1 MEGDKAAAD
10 DYPDHHGGIAF
21 FHGQEVQLMDRQN
34 RQERAGTI
42 EAALEQL
49 VSAMKSS
56 EEYVRFRR
64 AEAKVAEFSGLQQ
77 RIDEFRADWYALQSS
92 GAEDLFEQIDRV
104 EEQNGDLRENSYVQ
118 EFLAAELALCRMFQR
133 VNWTI
138 MQNLD
143 FDTSFLRG

>member
-1 MEGDKAAAD
+1 
-10 DYPDHHGGIAF
+10 
-21 FHGQEVQLMDRQN
+21 MDEQN
-34 RQERAGTI
+34 RQNSI

-49 VSAMKSS
+49 VAAMKSR
-56 EEYVRFRR
+56 EEYIRFRQ

-77 RIDEFRADWYALQSS
+77 RIDKFRADWYALQSS

-104 EEQNGDLRENSYVQ
+104 EEQNGDLRENPFVQ

-143 FDTSFLRG
+143 FDTSFLGG